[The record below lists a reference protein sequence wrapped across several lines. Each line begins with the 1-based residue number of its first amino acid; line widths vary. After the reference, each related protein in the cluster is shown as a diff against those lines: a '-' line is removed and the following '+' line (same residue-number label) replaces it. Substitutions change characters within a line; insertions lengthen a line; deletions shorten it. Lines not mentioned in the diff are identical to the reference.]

1 MAFHANRALRL
12 SPFDP
17 ANFEAQ
23 LALGMAAIGEGKF
36 EDAAACFA
44 KGSQINP
51 RHSVMPFFHAIALAL
66 MGQAEKATISVQR
79 GLELE
84 PRFRIRVFS
93 EYGMA
98 PPLAEKFM
106 EGARLLGLPE

>member
-1 MAFHANRALRL
+1 
-12 SPFDP
+12 
-17 ANFEAQ
+17 
-23 LALGMAAIGEGKF
+23 MAAIGEGKF
-36 EDAAACFA
+36 EDAVACFA

-106 EGARLLGLPE
+106 QGARLLGLPE